1 MTERRLAANAAFISA
16 EIAWFREA
24 LELRFKMHAGKEP
37 PRDLVT
43 AVPPPPLPRD
53 NAPYPDVVRRLDL
66 GPHERLVLALAYVP
80 HVRPDILDPLLIQN
94 QSVQRRFTEF
104 GGFVGNAHG
113 GFLPTVET
121 ALFLLAGEDVEARL
135 RWQELFR
142 PEHVFQKKDVLV
154 FDHRHPDEPPSAAAL
169 VLAPEYV
176 EYLASGRAY
185 HPPFSAEFPAQLITT
200 AYEWNELV
208 LDRATH
214 DDIKE
219 IVAWVRHEQ
228 ALMHDWG
235 LNQRLKPG
243 FRSLFYGPPGTGK
256 SLTATL
262 LGKVTGLSV
271 FRVDLS
277 KVVSKYIGETE
288 KNLACLF
295 DRAEHQNWILFFDE
309 ADALFG
315 KRTESRNANDHYAN
329 QQIAYLLQRIE
340 DFPGVAIL
348 ATNVRAHMDEAFAR
362 RFQSIVMFRMPAFEQ
377 RLRLWE
383 DNFKDKHYRLAN
395 DVDLKAFARDY
406 ELSGGAINNVLR
418 SACLR
423 AVERDP
429 PEIRAQDLLAGI
441 RRELHKEGKFLD

>member
-1 MTERRLAANAAFISA
+1 
-16 EIAWFREA
+16 
-24 LELRFKMHAGKEP
+24 MHAGKVP
-37 PRDLVT
+37 SGDLVA
-43 AVPPPPLPRD
+43 AVPLPSLPRN
-53 NAPYPDVVRRLDL
+53 NAPYPDAVRRLGL
-66 GPHERLVLALAYVP
+66 GSHERLVLALAYVP
-80 HVRPDILDPLLIQN
+80 NIRPGVLDPFLIQN
-94 QSVQRRFTEF
+94 QSVQRRFSEF
-104 GGFVGNAHG
+104 GGFVGAGHG

-121 ALFLLAGEDVEARL
+121 ALFLLAGEEVEARL
-135 RWQELFR
+135 HWQKLFR
-142 PEHVFQKKDVLV
+142 PEHVFQKKDVLLI
-154 FDHRHPDEPPSAAAL
+154 DHRHPDEPPSAAAL

-176 EYLASGRAY
+176 EYLASGRPY

-200 AYEWNELV
+200 AFEWDDLV

-214 DDIKE
+214 DDVKE
-219 IVAWVRHEQ
+219 IVAWVRHER
-228 ALMHDWG
+228 ALMLDWG
-235 LNQRLKPG
+235 LNRRLKPG

-288 KNLACLF
+288 KNLANLF
-295 DRAEHQNWILFFDE
+295 DRAEHQNWVLFFDE

-315 KRTESRNANDHYAN
+315 KRAESRSANDHYAN

-348 ATNVRAHMDEAFAR
+348 ATNVRAHMDDAFAR
-362 RFQSIVMFRMPAFEQ
+362 RFQSIVLFRMPAFEQ

-383 DNFKDKHYRLAN
+383 DSFKDKRCRLAN
-395 DVDLKAFARDY
+395 DVDLRALARDH
-406 ELSGGAINNVLR
+406 EMSGGAINNVLR

-423 AVERDP
+423 AVERVP
-429 PEIRAQDLLAGI
+429 LEIRSQDLVIAI